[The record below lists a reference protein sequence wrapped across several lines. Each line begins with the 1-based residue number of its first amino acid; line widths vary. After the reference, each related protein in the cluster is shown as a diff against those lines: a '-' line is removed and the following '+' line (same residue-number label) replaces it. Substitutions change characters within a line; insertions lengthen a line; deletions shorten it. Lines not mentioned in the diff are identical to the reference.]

1 MAVDKGALI
10 VTGGGRGIGA
20 ATARLAGERGYA
32 VCVNY
37 ASNREAA
44 DELVRDIIDAGGE
57 AFAERA
63 DVARR
68 EEVAALFEAVDR
80 RYGGLAALVNNA
92 GVAGRVGPLAEADPA
107 TIERV
112 IEVNVEGTIWCC
124 QEAARR
130 LSTRHGGKDGAIV
143 NISSGSATIGSPGRY
158 VWYAASKGAVDSL
171 TVGLAKELATEG
183 IRVNAVAPGVVET
196 DIHNDTGGPGR
207 LAEMVAGLP
216 IGRAA
221 APREIAEAVLWL
233 LSDEASYTTG
243 AILRVAGGR

>member
-1 MAVDKGALI
+1 MAKPVLI
-10 VTGGGRGIGA
+10 VTGGARGIGA
-20 ATARLAGERGYA
+20 ATARLAAARGYA

-44 DELVRDIIDAGGE
+44 ETLVGEIADGGGE
-57 AFAERA
+57 AFAQRA

-68 EEVAALFEAVDR
+68 EEVAALFKAVEARD
-80 RYGGLAALVNNA
+80 GALAGLVNNA
-92 GVAGRVGPLAEADPA
+92 GLAGRVGPLAEADPA

-112 IEVNVEGTIWCC
+112 IEVNVKGTIWCC
-124 QEAARR
+124 QEAVRR
-130 LSTRHGGKDGAIV
+130 LSTRLGGKGGAIV
-143 NISSGSATIGSPGRY
+143 NISSGSATIGSPGQY
-158 VWYAASKGAVDSL
+158 VWYAASKGAVESL
-171 TVGLAKELATEG
+171 TLGLAKELAAEG

-216 IGRAA
+216 MGRAA
-221 APREIAEAVLWL
+221 TPEEIAAAVLWL
-233 LSDEASYTTG
+233 LSEEASYTTG